1 MMRSRKTSWL
11 FLSRIHSGG
20 SAFSIVA
27 AAVECRANFPGTFYR
42 LLLSV
47 ELSSASFTRMKW
59 TLLFH
64 LQCVFN
70 IAFSYLIYLKIDFVT
85 RKPYLWMSRFLRR
98 VAVTSLRVFWFLTP
112 ILSAFCTI
120 PNHTAGISN
129 LLSGMLWTKLKP
141 KFPI

>member
-1 MMRSRKTSWL
+1 MRSRKTSWL

-64 LQCVFN
+64 LQCVFK

-85 RKPYLWMSRFLRR
+85 RKHTWRCPFCYLTIYTITRGLWTAMLALALIKVEERAQNCKTFLR
-98 VAVTSLRVFWFLTP
+98 AKN
-112 ILSAFCTI
+112 IQNC
-120 PNHTAGISN
+120 IS
-129 LLSGMLWTKLKP
+129 
-141 KFPI
+141 IQV